1 MDRVKPVIIQRVTS
15 SLVVVHEES
24 LFLPFSCLLSSPLAT
39 HFFSISRNPSTTLVH
54 IIVSTYIG
62 VAKQEFSRTLFQ
74 FTLASKPV
82 FISFAEINKRART
95 FLSLSF
101 LLFFSF
107 DTLIIGKKKQLVSD
121 VN

>member
-15 SLVVVHEES
+15 SLVVVHES

-82 FISFAEINKRART
+82 FISFAEINKRVRT

-101 LLFFSF
+101 FFFSF

>member
-15 SLVVVHEES
+15 SLVVVHES
-24 LFLPFSCLLSSPLAT
+24 LFLPFSCLLSSSLAT

-101 LLFFSF
+101 FFFSF

>member
-15 SLVVVHEES
+15 LVVVQESLSFLFLASSRYPFFLHLEES
-24 LFLPFSCLLSSPLAT
+24 LDHGS
-39 HFFSISRNPSTTLVH
+39 TLVH

-95 FLSLSF
+95 FLSL
-101 LLFFSF
+101 FFFFF
-107 DTLIIGKKKQLVSD
+107 DTLIIEKEKQLVSD

>member
-15 SLVVVHEES
+15 SLVVVHES